1 MMVVR
6 GGLGIVLGATILL
19 RSAVG
24 VGDLVMLFGMYALL
38 DGMAAAAWATR
49 VSHRLAESWPVLLE
63 GIFSAGLGVFALVKP
78 FQAAP
83 FAHVV
88 ALWALVTGILEI
100 LAARLPREAGTR
112 WPLAAGGVWSIFV
125 AVFVLSLPYA
135 LTEHLVTA
143 IGVYVLVFG
152 IVVFLSYFTFGR
164 PTPKRRPVTPPEVFA
179 RIDPEGP

>member
-1 MMVVR
+1 VEWQAMMVVR

-88 ALWALVTGILEI
+88 ALWALVTGALEREVTKEDHDAEYEHVDADGRHQV
-100 LAARLPREAGTR
+100 LGQSVGQAEDEHRDKDGPHSTGRQGPARPGDATR
-112 WPLAAGGVWSIFV
+112 GIR
-125 AVFVLSLPYA
+125 PY
-135 LTEHLVTA
+135 
-143 IGVYVLVFG
+143 
-152 IVVFLSYFTFGR
+152 
-164 PTPKRRPVTPPEVFA
+164 
-179 RIDPEGP
+179 